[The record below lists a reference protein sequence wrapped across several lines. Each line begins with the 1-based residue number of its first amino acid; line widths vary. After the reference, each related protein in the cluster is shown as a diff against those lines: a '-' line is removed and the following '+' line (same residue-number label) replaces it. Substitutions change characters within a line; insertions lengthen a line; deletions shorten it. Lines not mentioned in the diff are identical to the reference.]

1 MEFFVYYIFE
11 NYKENKS
18 EPDFYNCTMRMRP
31 KKNREKRMERVE
43 HLFIATND
51 DGVAEVDTQYEQK
64 GRLFLEIG
72 CGKGAF
78 ITGLSKQYPDDRL
91 LAVELVPDVLMMA
104 MEKVE
109 REEASNVKFLHANA
123 ENIADIIPHG
133 SVSRLYLNFSDPWPK
148 KRYAKRR
155 LTSPNFLERY
165 KQILATDGMIIFKT
179 DNKGLFDY
187 SLESFV
193 ANGFD
198 VSDVCFDL
206 HSDPVFSIDNI
217 ETEYEKNF
225 SAKGFLI
232 NRLVARVCKD
242 I

>member
-1 MEFFVYYIFE
+1 
-11 NYKENKS
+11 
-18 EPDFYNCTMRMRP
+18 MRMRP
-31 KKNREKRMERVE
+31 KKNRDKRMEKVNR
-43 HLFIATND
+43 LFVIQNE
-51 DGVAEVDTQYEQK
+51 DGIVDIESSFENK
-64 GRLFLEIG
+64 GELFLEIG

-78 ITGLSKQYPDDRL
+78 INGLSEQYPDKRL

-104 MEKVE
+104 MEKADREE
-109 REEASNVKFLHANA
+109 RENICFLNANA
-123 ENIADIIPHG
+123 ENIADIIPRG

-148 KRYAKRR
+148 KRNAKRR
-155 LTSPNFLERY
+155 LTSPLFLEKY
-165 KQILATDGMIIFKT
+165 KKILAPKGKIFFKT

-193 ANGFD
+193 ENGYV

-206 HSDPVFSIDNI
+206 HGDSVFSKDNI

-232 NRLVARVCKD
+232 NRLVAEVR
-242 I
+242 